1 MKYIKVNKWEKMG
14 AISHLRRPLPLWFAL
29 GFTCLL
35 TRQHLL
41 LSSPLLPLPGQTSC
55 MLLLLS
61 CFLFSGG
68 PTNMDKVIQTFWS
81 NLGPIKTSFLVS
93 CPNIQIFLSFLH
105 LFVVGGCY
113 CLFLT
118 GAGWDQLAAF
128 QSQAS
133 AHCQLLQSC

>member
-1 MKYIKVNKWEKMG
+1 MDSIKVNKWEKVG

-35 TRQHLL
+35 ARQHLL
-41 LSSPLLPLPGQTSC
+41 LSSPTLPLPGQPPACCSSC
-55 MLLLLS
+55 LV
-61 CFLFSGG
+61 FFSVVFQ
-68 PTNMDKVIQTFWS
+68 PMDKVVQTFWS
-81 NLGPIKTSFLVS
+81 HLGPIKSSFLVS
-93 CPNIQIFLSFLH
+93 CPNVQIFLSSLH